1 MKIQGIH
8 GSSGLNADDWRNLDC
23 LRNSPAEIRITIASL
38 VMKISIIELDRKFVV
53 PSIAC
58 RHIPIGKNTEVLPF
72 GVDRFREESL
82 EEQSMSVSNRIQLLW
97 AVILS
102 YN

>member
-1 MKIQGIH
+1 MKIQGSH

-38 VMKISIIELDRKFVV
+38 VMKISIIELDRKFLV

-58 RHIPIGKNTEVLPF
+58 RHIPIGENTEVLPF
-72 GVDRFREESL
+72 GVDEVQRRITGRAINVCIKPHPAPL
-82 EEQSMSVSNRIQLLW
+82 NSNSQL
-97 AVILS
+97 
-102 YN
+102 